1 MFNFW
6 LRATRSLWILV
17 SSNLIPLLLSNWPGE
32 LGEIAKK
39 FKRMGGLLFGVD
51 FIGAAFIDRNVPMST
66 LWAGHDSL
74 SSCRHEQWTAHSS
87 FTSKEPL
94 AGINLLFQTLSS
106 HMFRRQSPV
115 FKHAS

>member
-6 LRATRSLWILV
+6 LWATRSLWVLV

-32 LGEIAKK
+32 LGKIAKM
-39 FKRMGGLLFGVD
+39 FERMGGLLFGVD
-51 FIGAAFIDRNVPMST
+51 FISVAFIDRNVPMST

-74 SSCRHEQWTAHSS
+74 SCRHEQWTAHSS
-87 FTSKEPL
+87 FTSKELL
-94 AGINLLFQTLSS
+94 AGINLLFQTLSF

>member
-1 MFNFW
+1 MFNLW

-17 SSNLIPLLLSNWPGE
+17 SSNPIPLLLSNWPGE

-39 FKRMGGLLFGVD
+39 FKRMRGLLFGVD
-51 FIGAAFIDRNVPMST
+51 FIGVAFIDRNVPMST
-66 LWAGHDSL
+66 LRAGHDSL
-74 SSCRHEQWTAHSS
+74 SCRHEQWAAHCS
-87 FTSKEPL
+87 FASKEPL

-106 HMFRRQSPV
+106 LMFRWQSPV

>member
-1 MFNFW
+1 MFFFFSYMFNFW

-51 FIGAAFIDRNVPMST
+51 FIGVAFIDRNVYTYYGPDMTAYHVDMSSGLLT
-66 LWAGHDSL
+66 LRLHL
-74 SSCRHEQWTAHSS
+74 KNC
-87 FTSKEPL
+87 
-94 AGINLLFQTLSS
+94 
-106 HMFRRQSPV
+106 
-115 FKHAS
+115 